1 MNKGLKNKGL
11 GSWFCLAAALVAL
24 ITGIVFLLTQATAAP
39 LGHSGTMAGV
49 VLLVGAAASLVFFFV
64 SVPFSALIQAVIYN
78 IALYLVVVQLYFV
91 FADVINHVTFA
102 GGNAGL
108 CVFYMVGT
116 FIACLLS
123 VIACFC
129 KQTKTGEAK
138 ATGKQFAAAGAV
150 VVVAAVCVG
159 GFSLQSSSLPSNG
172 DAEVAPDAAQT
183 SADGPVMNYNDNE
196 FTSKTLDDLVAIPQ
210 ETWEAKEPNGEVAY
224 FFEGQY
230 TEGFSTIVDPACLDM
245 YCYTDG
251 SMWGS
256 FSGPSTSVGGDS
268 ISHVYGYWYNYDEN
282 GEKNFVIHLLGN
294 QDADGTV
301 RPTDVDGGADADIFV
316 FDTDHGA
323 YSMEASLSYGVM
335 GGAFTRNI
343 NIYGQPYAPAKSL
356 TIDASNLRTF
366 YTGDTFNPG
375 ELVVTATRAN
385 GAEESIWGG
394 RLTFTGYDS
403 DTAGTKTV
411 TASFLG
417 ATATFEVQ
425 VEDLVTE
432 QYTGSYELVQ
442 GETPGDDIRE
452 RANRAARAKRH
463 RVATDHTRQRRA
475 AYVQACQRARV
486 IDLAVRRNARHGQ
499 ARRGRAVGRVRASRG
514 GERLGEHTVWR
525 ENRLLRGGVSHV
537 QRYLSGQNEPDR
549 AFCDGQDG
557 DSASG
562 DPVYCC
568 GGADEPAAGR
578 SNCRAEQRRQLVPRD
593 GGQH

>member
-172 DAEVAPDAAQT
+172 DAAVAPDAAQT
-183 SADGPVMNYNDNE
+183 SADGPVMNYNGNE

-282 GEKNFVIHLLGN
+282 GEKTSSFICW
-294 QDADGTV
+294 AIRTPTAPV
-301 RPTDVDGGADADIFV
+301 RPHPMWMAGADADIFV
-316 FDTDHGA
+316 FDTDHGV

-335 GGAFTRNI
+335 GGAFTPQHQHLRSALCPC
-343 NIYGQPYAPAKSL
+343 QEPDDRCL
-356 TIDASNLRTF
+356 QLRTF
-366 YTGDTFNPG
+366 YTGDIFNP
-375 ELVVTATRAN
+375 
-385 GAEESIWGG
+385 
-394 RLTFTGYDS
+394 
-403 DTAGTKTV
+403 
-411 TASFLG
+411 ASWL
-417 ATATFEVQ
+417 
-425 VEDLVTE
+425 
-432 QYTGSYELVQ
+432 
-442 GETPGDDIRE
+442 
-452 RANRAARAKRH
+452 
-463 RVATDHTRQRRA
+463 
-475 AYVQACQRARV
+475 
-486 IDLAVRRNARHGQ
+486 
-499 ARRGRAVGRVRASRG
+499 
-514 GERLGEHTVWR
+514 
-525 ENRLLRGGVSHV
+525 
-537 QRYLSGQNEPDR
+537 
-549 AFCDGQDG
+549 
-557 DSASG
+557 
-562 DPVYCC
+562 
-568 GGADEPAAGR
+568 
-578 SNCRAEQRRQLVPRD
+578 
-593 GGQH
+593 

>member
-24 ITGIVFLLTQATAAP
+24 ITGIVFLSTQATAAP
-39 LGHSGTMAGV
+39 LGHSGTMPGV

-116 FIACLLS
+116 FVACLLS

-138 ATGKQFAAAGAV
+138 ATGKQLAAAGAV
-150 VVVAAVCVG
+150 VAVAAVCVG

-172 DAEVAPDAAQT
+172 DAAVAPDAAQT
-183 SADGPVMNYNDNE
+183 SAEGPVMNYSDNE

-301 RPTDVDGGADADIFV
+301 RPTNVDGGADADIFV

-323 YSMEASLSYGVM
+323 YNMEASLSYGVM
-335 GGAFTRNI
+335 GGMFTRNI
-343 NIYGQPYAPAKSL
+343 NIYYKSDSL
-356 TIDASNLRTF
+356 TSAMQSFMD
-366 YTGDTFNPG
+366 YC
-375 ELVVTATRAN
+375 AT
-385 GAEESIWGG
+385 E
-394 RLTFTGYDS
+394 
-403 DTAGTKTV
+403 
-411 TASFLG
+411 
-417 ATATFEVQ
+417 
-425 VEDLVTE
+425 
-432 QYTGSYELVQ
+432 
-442 GETPGDDIRE
+442 
-452 RANRAARAKRH
+452 AKK
-463 RVATDHTRQRRA
+463 
-475 AYVQACQRARV
+475 
-486 IDLAVRRNARHGQ
+486 I
-499 ARRGRAVGRVRASRG
+499 
-514 GERLGEHTVWR
+514 
-525 ENRLLRGGVSHV
+525 
-537 QRYLSGQNEPDR
+537 
-549 AFCDGQDG
+549 
-557 DSASG
+557 
-562 DPVYCC
+562 
-568 GGADEPAAGR
+568 
-578 SNCRAEQRRQLVPRD
+578 
-593 GGQH
+593 

>member
-159 GFSLQSSSLPSNG
+159 GFSLQSSSLPSADN
-172 DAEVAPDAAQT
+172 DNAEVAPDAAQT
-183 SADGPVMNYNDNE
+183 SAEGPVMKYSDNE
-196 FTSKTLDDLVAIPQ
+196 FTSKTLDDLIAIPQ

-251 SMWGS
+251 SMWVPSAVPAPPWAATLSPMFTATGTTTMKTARRTSS
-256 FSGPSTSVGGDS
+256 FICWAIRTPTAPCAPPMWMAAQMR
-268 ISHVYGYWYNYDEN
+268 IS
-282 GEKNFVIHLLGN
+282 
-294 QDADGTV
+294 
-301 RPTDVDGGADADIFV
+301 
-316 FDTDHGA
+316 
-323 YSMEASLSYGVM
+323 S
-335 GGAFTRNI
+335 
-343 NIYGQPYAPAKSL
+343 SL
-356 TIDASNLRTF
+356 TPI
-366 YTGDTFNPG
+366 
-375 ELVVTATRAN
+375 TAH
-385 GAEESIWGG
+385 
-394 RLTFTGYDS
+394 
-403 DTAGTKTV
+403 TAWK
-411 TASFLG
+411 
-417 ATATFEVQ
+417 
-425 VEDLVTE
+425 
-432 QYTGSYELVQ
+432 
-442 GETPGDDIRE
+442 
-452 RANRAARAKRH
+452 
-463 RVATDHTRQRRA
+463 
-475 AYVQACQRARV
+475 
-486 IDLAVRRNARHGQ
+486 
-499 ARRGRAVGRVRASRG
+499 
-514 GERLGEHTVWR
+514 
-525 ENRLLRGGVSHV
+525 
-537 QRYLSGQNEPDR
+537 
-549 AFCDGQDG
+549 
-557 DSASG
+557 
-562 DPVYCC
+562 
-568 GGADEPAAGR
+568 PA
-578 SNCRAEQRRQLVPRD
+578 
-593 GGQH
+593 